1 MQRKLIAAAVVV
13 SLGAVGGAALAQV
26 KPEILVKQRQSAMT
40 LIGKYFGPLGGM
52 AQGKVP
58 FDLKTVQRNAEYLHA
73 LSQMPWDGFDPST
86 KGIKDVK
93 TRALPAIWEQPGKVK
108 EAIDR
113 FESEVGKLQQV
124 SKGGD
129 EGAIKAQIG
138 AVGKACA
145 NCHDN
150 FREKQ

>member
-1 MQRKLIAAAVVV
+1 VKKSVVAAAVVV
-13 SLGAVGGAALAQV
+13 ALGAAAGAAVAQV
-26 KPEILVKQRQSAMT
+26 KPEQLVKQRQSAMT

-58 FDLKTVQRNAEYLHA
+58 FDAKVVQRNAGYLDV
-73 LSQMPWDGFDPST
+73 LSEMPWDGFNPST
-86 KGIKDVK
+86 KGAKS
-93 TRALPAIWEQPGKVK
+93 RALPALYEQPDKVK
-108 EAIDR
+108 DAVQRFQSEID
-113 FESEVGKLQQV
+113 KLVQV

-129 EGAIKAQIG
+129 EGATKAQIG

-150 FREKQ
+150 FREKR